1 MTGDSGGP
9 LLLADSPQRYIEK
22 GNPRFDMIVGIASYG
37 YGDGESGQ
45 CSGDEPAIYTS
56 VDYFLD
62 WIEKTIERRSKVS
75 EILSNTACHTVSA
88 AWTQSRTDG
97 SG

>member
-75 EILSNTACHTVSA
+75 EILTHIACHTVSA
-88 AWTQSRTDG
+88 AWTQSTTDG